1 MITISHY
8 ASYKGFNK
16 VFNLDTMTEAE
27 LSHIRD
33 NFLWAGTQTRLSLRG
48 SIALALHSAD
58 DKYSVRYLSML
69 MDKIRTKDL
78 AAMTA
83 AEYDA
88 MAEVCSGAGY
98 GSLADQLDDLADKA
112 RSKKKK

>member
-1 MITISHY
+1 MITVSKY
-8 ASYKGFNK
+8 STYRGFNM
-16 VFNLDTMTEAE
+16 VFNLDTMTESE
-27 LSHIRD
+27 LSQIRD
-33 NFLWAGTQTRLSLRG
+33 NFLWAQAQSRLSLRG

-78 AAMTA
+78 ANMTA

-88 MAEVCSGAGY
+88 LAEVCHGAGY

-112 RSKKKK
+112 RSKKK